1 MYFTLQVK
9 ISNFCITFQATEN
22 LAVYVIG
29 GNVVWKLFLEDS
41 NCVKHG
47 VPGPLRFNEDLNCI

>member
-22 LAVYVIG
+22 LTVYVIG
-29 GNVVWKLFLEDS
+29 GNVVWKLYSWKIATVSNMEFL
-41 NCVKHG
+41 
-47 VPGPLRFNEDLNCI
+47 GP